1 MIVVSDTSPLTALLT
16 VGQGDVLTKLFH
28 EVVIPEAVRGE
39 LLRSHP
45 QLPDWLRVAG
55 VKDTARVKQ
64 FTQSVDNGEAEAIEL
79 ALELHA
85 DRLLIDERKGRK
97 LAVQEGL
104 SVIGL
109 LGVVLL
115 AKRKG
120 LVSSA
125 RTLLQRLDDE
135 AGMYLSPE
143 IRDAALK
150 SVGE

>member
-1 MIVVSDTSPLTALLT
+1 MIVVSDTSPFTALLAT
-16 VGQGDVLTKLFH
+16 GQSDILPKLFD
-28 EVVIPEAVRGE
+28 EVIVPEAVRVE
-39 LLRSHP
+39 LLRNHTR
-45 QLPDWLRVAG
+45 LPEWLHVGG
-55 VKDTARVKQ
+55 VKDTTRVKRYLE
-64 FTQSVDNGEAEAIEL
+64 SVDAGEAEAIEL
-79 ALELHA
+79 ALELRA
-85 DRLLIDERKGRK
+85 DRLLIDERKGRN

-120 LVSSA
+120 LIPSA
-125 RTLLQRLDDE
+125 RALLKRMDDE
-135 AGMYLSPE
+135 AGMYLSAE

>member
-1 MIVVSDTSPLTALLT
+1 MIVVSDTSPLTVLLT
-16 VGQGDVLTKLFH
+16 VGLSDILPKLFD
-28 EVVIPEAVRGE
+28 EVIVPGTVRDE

-45 QLPDWLRVAG
+45 WLPEWLHVAG

-64 FTQSVDNGEAEAIEL
+64 YLRSVDAGEAEAIEL
-79 ALELHA
+79 ALELRA
-85 DRLLIDERKGRK
+85 DRLLIDERKGRN

-120 LVSSA
+120 IIPSA
-125 RTLLQRLDDE
+125 RALLQRMDDE
-135 AGMYLSPE
+135 AGMYLSAE
-143 IRDAALK
+143 IRNAALK
-150 SVGE
+150 SVEE